1 MVSSDGQVFNRVPR
15 YGIVHNWL
23 GAEAV
28 ERLLMYAR
36 SNEYRFKK
44 SQVASR
50 LDPTLKGD
58 GTMRVSRRIG
68 LGDLKGEVKDKFEQ
82 LLPTIFETLRIK
94 PFTPSFELEFVAHG
108 NGAYFTLHRDTAKY
122 HQRIITAVYYFHA
135 LPKAFSGGELRLH
148 SLAASGE
155 QGTFVDISPEFD
167 TVVYFPSMF
176 LHEVLPIEAPSGE
189 FLDSRFAI
197 NCWFVR
203 PQEEFPPKS

>member
-1 MVSSDGQVFNRVPR
+1 MVSSDGQVFNRVPPH
-15 YGIVHNWL
+15 GIVHNWL

-36 SNEYRFKK
+36 SNEYRFKR
-44 SQVASR
+44 SR
-50 LDPTLKGD
+50 VTSWLDPTSRIDDTK
-58 GTMRVSRRIG
+58 RVSRKIG

-108 NGAYFTLHRDTAKY
+108 NGDFFTLHRDTGKY
-122 HQRIITAVYYFHA
+122 HQRIITAVYYFYV
-135 LPKAFSGGELRLH
+135 LPRAFSGGELRLH
-148 SLAASGE
+148 SMAASGE
-155 QGTFVDISPEFD
+155 QGTFVDIAPEFD

-203 PQEEFPPKS
+203 QQEEFPPKP

>member
-1 MVSSDGQVFNRVPR
+1 MVSTAGQVFNRAPP

-36 SNEYRFKK
+36 SNEHRFKK

-50 LDPTLKGD
+50 LDPTLKID
-58 GTMRVSRRIG
+58 GMRSSRRIG
-68 LGDLKGEVKDKFEQ
+68 LGDLKGGVKDKFEQ
-82 LLPTIFETLRIK
+82 LLPTIFETLHIK

-108 NGAYFTLHRDTAKY
+108 NGDFFTLHRDTGKY
-122 HQRIITAVYYFHA
+122 YHRIITAVYYFHA

-148 SLAASGE
+148 SLVASGE
-155 QGTFVDISPEFD
+155 QGTFVDIAPEFD

-176 LHEVLPIEAPSGE
+176 LHEVLPIESPSGE

-197 NCWFVR
+197 NCWLVR
-203 PQEEFPPKS
+203 TPPGSSVS

>member
-23 GAEAV
+23 GGQAV

-50 LDPTLKGD
+50 LDPTLKID
-58 GTMRVSRRIG
+58 GMRSSRRIG

-82 LLPTIFETLRIK
+82 LLPTIFETLHIK

-108 NGAYFTLHRDTAKY
+108 NGDFFTLHRDTGKY
-122 HQRIITAVYYFHA
+122 YHRIITAVYYFHA

-155 QGTFVDISPEFD
+155 PGTFVDISPEFD

-176 LHEVLPIEAPSGE
+176 LHEVLPIEAPSGA
-189 FLDSRFAI
+189 FFDSRFAI
-197 NCWFVR
+197 NCWVVR